1 MKNFGLPQCPYCERK
16 INPFY
21 AWYLRTQG
29 EYICP
34 SCKGVSNITISPVAK
49 VLGVAAVIAGI
60 LVFAVALLDQETDF
74 PIFYA
79 LWIMVPFALFS
90 ILSAFCVQLKK
101 PILRKRTAP
110 AGQRP
115 AGQQR
120 PGAAG
125 QRPQARAGSGR
136 PGAGASAQ
144 PRPAQPSPASHASA
158 GAGTPVSGGTRPPA
172 SGQAAPRVIRPQGG
186 QTAQGGSGYASR
198 PEQTQQFPIQSARPA
213 QRPAAAPTQ
222 AAAQRP
228 AQSPASSQQT
238 AAQRPAQS
246 SPYSAQQAQPR
257 VIRPSAGTGT
267 AQSGG
272 SGYASRTA
280 GTQRAETP
288 QNPPKDDISW
298 LTWDLEDP
306 DGGKR

>member
-79 LWIMVPFALFS
+79 LWIMLPFALFS

-125 QRPQARAGSGR
+125 QRPQARAGAGR

-144 PRPAQPSPASHASA
+144 TRPAQPSPASHASA

-198 PEQTQQFPIQSARPA
+198 TEQTQQFPIQSA
-213 QRPAAAPTQ
+213 
-222 AAAQRP
+222 
-228 AQSPASSQQT
+228 
-238 AAQRPAQS
+238 RPAQS